1 VDANGAV
8 LVAARAALDRARRG
22 SVAAMTK
29 PLTAMTA
36 IPVDMFVVSY
46 IGKTPV
52 VCTLCGMGITEP
64 DYATS
69 SYATPDG
76 VFEEPMCSECV
87 DRIEDEAEAMR
98 KKNGW

>member
-1 VDANGAV
+1 
-8 LVAARAALDRARRG
+8 VA
-22 SVAAMTK
+22 K

-52 VCTLCGMGITEP
+52 VCSLCGMVITEKA
-64 DYATS
+64 YATS

-76 VFEEPMCSECV
+76 VVEEPVCAECV
-87 DRIEDEAEAMR
+87 ERFEDEAAAMR
-98 KKNGW
+98 KANGW